1 MFIEGS
7 KNPKAVTI
15 LVRGGSQRVVDEAE
29 RSVHDAL
36 MVTKDVLE
44 RLEIAAGGGA
54 SEAYIANE
62 LRGWSSNLEGRVQLA
77 V

>member
-1 MFIEGS
+1 
-7 KNPKAVTI
+7 
-15 LVRGGSQRVVDEAE
+15 
-29 RSVHDAL
+29 

-62 LRGWSSNLEGRVQLA
+62 LKGWSSNLEGRVQLA

>member
-1 MFIEGS
+1 MVEERKIETDKWVFIEGC

-36 MVTKDVLE
+36 MVTKDV
-44 RLEIAAGGGA
+44 
-54 SEAYIANE
+54 
-62 LRGWSSNLEGRVQLA
+62 
-77 V
+77 